1 MTSSFRLQ
9 DHPIIFQRPRI
20 TYPYAW
26 VGHIPFAYLLVD
38 LLRPRLLVELGTDS
52 GNSYLAFCQAIV
64 HLGIESTT
72 QAVAV
77 DSWKGDPHARFYGE
91 DVYNTLRAYHEPR
104 YGNFSRLHRAWF
116 DDALGSFGDG
126 SIDLLHIDGL
136 HTYEAVRHDFKSW
149 LPKLSDRAV
158 VIFHDSMV
166 REGDFGVWKL
176 VEELKQGYRCFE
188 FRHSNGLAVVEVGRD
203 APAAFKAFMTQ
214 ALAEGAVL
222 QRYFEALAATI
233 IDEKFDAPVLS
244 SAESIGVECQLY
256 YRGRNEGFSEAASI
270 SVDWKGEGPAKFD
283 FELPANSCPEA
294 IRVDPANVP
303 GVFALTNLALVQ
315 GAARVNLASPDKV
328 GPTNGMILPKKG
340 ESWLR
345 FVALH
350 VDPYFEM
357 HIGDVWAA
365 LDPGQPARLEVEVE
379 YESVLADPRLLPL
392 VRATDEAIAAT
403 HDAMD
408 GQWEYAAIQH
418 QLARLSDGLAQANLE
433 HWKSIHSHMDKTLS
447 VVVERSQD
455 AQRKVIQAVSRQ
467 VAPLEL
473 EISGVRTGVSSLP
486 GSIAAVSEEVE
497 RKLCQQAV
505 LLSER
510 QDAAIDALRKQLFAA
525 EERHEAGDEKLRAQI
540 AELQRALVQLAERQ
554 ARDSELS
561 VQRHAEILR
570 SGEASI
576 AALGEQVGEKLRQQG
591 DQLSE
596 RQVAAIDALRK
607 QLFAAEERHG
617 AADEKLDAQ
626 IGEMQQVLVQ
636 LAERQAQDSG
646 LSVQR
651 HAAILRSG
659 EASIAALGEQVGEK
673 LRQQGVQFSASQD
686 AIIAALRERWLA
698 ADERYAA
705 EHGELRGKTFEL
717 QQALEQI
724 AQRQARDFDLGVQRD
739 TAMQQV
745 CEASMAA
752 ISAQLSEVLERRA
765 RWLPWRRKSG

>member
-1 MTSSFRLQ
+1 
-9 DHPIIFQRPRI
+9 
-20 TYPYAW
+20 
-26 VGHIPFAYLLVD
+26 
-38 LLRPRLLVELGTDS
+38 
-52 GNSYLAFCQAIV
+52 
-64 HLGIESTT
+64 
-72 QAVAV
+72 
-77 DSWKGDPHARFYGE
+77 
-91 DVYNTLRAYHEPR
+91 
-104 YGNFSRLHRAWF
+104 
-116 DDALGSFGDG
+116 
-126 SIDLLHIDGL
+126 
-136 HTYEAVRHDFKSW
+136 VRHDFESW
-149 LPKLSDRAV
+149 LQKLSDRAV
-158 VIFHDSMV
+158 VIFHESIV

-244 SAESIGVECQLY
+244 SAEAIGVECQLY

-270 SVDWKGEGPAKFD
+270 SVGWKGEGPAKFD

-392 VRATDEAIAAT
+392 ARATDEAIAAT

-408 GQWEYAAIQH
+408 GQWQYAAIQH
-418 QLARLSDGLAQANLE
+418 QLARLSDGLAQTNLE
-433 HWKSIHSHMDKTLS
+433 HWKSIHSHVEKTLYAL
-447 VVVERSQD
+447 VERSQD

-473 EISGVRTGVSSLP
+473 EISGFRTGVSSLP

-525 EERHEAGDEKLRAQI
+525 D
-540 AELQRALVQLAERQ
+540 
-554 ARDSELS
+554 
-561 VQRHAEILR
+561 
-570 SGEASI
+570 
-576 AALGEQVGEKLRQQG
+576 
-591 DQLSE
+591 
-596 RQVAAIDALRK
+596 
-607 QLFAAEERHG
+607 ERHG
-617 AADEKLDAQ
+617 AADEKLHAQ
-626 IGEMQQVLVQ
+626 IAEMQQALVQ
-636 LAERQAQDSG
+636 LTERQARDSE

-659 EASIAALGEQVGEK
+659 EASIAALGEQVEEK
-673 LRQQGVQFSASQD
+673 LRQQGVQFSARQD

-698 ADERYAA
+698 ADERHAA
-705 EHGELRGKTFEL
+705 EHEELRGKTFEL
-717 QQALEQI
+717 QHALEQI
-724 AQRQARDFDLGVQRD
+724 TQRQARDFDLGVQRD

-745 CEASMAA
+745 CQAPMAA
-752 ISAQLSEVLERRA
+752 ISSQLSEVLERRA
-765 RWLPWRRKSG
+765 RWLPWRRKSD